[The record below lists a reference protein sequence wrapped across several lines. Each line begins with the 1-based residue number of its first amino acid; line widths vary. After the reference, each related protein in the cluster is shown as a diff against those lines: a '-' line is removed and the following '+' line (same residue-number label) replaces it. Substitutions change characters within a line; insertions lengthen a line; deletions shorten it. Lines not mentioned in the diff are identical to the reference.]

1 MSDPDRSSG
10 RLPPVQL
17 VIVDD
22 HQIFS
27 ASLTRLLATDPGIDV
42 VGSAESVRALAT
54 LLGDVDPDVI
64 VVDWQLTDG
73 DGADAIRVIRRV
85 RPEAKVLILTGNL
98 DDATLQWAVGAG
110 SDGFVTKDRPP
121 KELVDAINAVGRGE
135 VAFDAAALA
144 RVLSDREAPRS
155 TDVSDRELQVIRLLA
170 EGRSNKEIA
179 ELLFLSP
186 NTVRNHIH
194 RISGKL
200 GAGTRLEVV
209 VEAARRGL
217 IELPG

>member
-1 MSDPDRSSG
+1 M
-10 RLPPVQL
+10 QL

-27 ASLTRLLATDPGIDV
+27 ASLTRLLATDDDIDV
-42 VGSAESVRALAT
+42 VGTAVSVRELST
-54 LLGDVDPDVI
+54 LLTDVAPDVI

-98 DDATLQWAVGAG
+98 DDATLQRAVGAG

-144 RVLSDREAPRS
+144 RVLSHREAPPP

-200 GAGTRLEVV
+200 DASTRLEIV